1 VKSPYAEKQ
10 EKSVVSRWFFPKSV
24 EMEPHGQGGGSIQP
38 NLGGDISR
46 LNPGQAGP
54 RWRILLP
61 AWYRGRSSATGMN
74 RRGTTLAELLIVMA
88 IIGIGATLTVPNMG
102 KQIARYRLKT
112 AAREISNFLLETRA
126 EAVKNSD
133 IDNPRY
139 YRVFFSQAAGTYVRQ
154 RYESA
159 SWANDGVSK
168 TLTTNVT
175 IASLVPS
182 TINDL
187 YFTSEG
193 SLLRDVDGN
202 PANLIFDNAPVEGKI
217 RLRNSRGDQYQV
229 VLFSAS
235 GLTEIQEG
243 WR

>member
-1 VKSPYAEKQ
+1 
-10 EKSVVSRWFFPKSV
+10 VSHRFF
-24 EMEPHGQGGGSIQP
+24 
-38 NLGGDISR
+38 LG
-46 LNPGQAGP
+46 
-54 RWRILLP
+54 RI
-61 AWYRGRSSATGMN
+61 RMN
-74 RRGTTLAELLIVMA
+74 RRGTTLGELLIVIA
-88 IIGIGATLTVPNMG
+88 IIGIAAVLAIPNIG
-102 KQIARYRLKT
+102 RSISRHRLKV
-112 AAREISNFLLETRA
+112 AARDLSNFLLETRA

-139 YRVFFSQAAGTYVRQ
+139 YKVLFNQGAGTYVRQ
-154 RYESA
+154 RYESG
-159 SWANDGVSK
+159 SWANDGVLK
-168 TLTTNVT
+168 TLTTDLT

-202 PANLIFDNAPVEGKI
+202 PTNLIFDNAPVEGKI
-217 RLRNSRGDQYQV
+217 RLRNGRGGQYQV

>member
-1 VKSPYAEKQ
+1 
-10 EKSVVSRWFFPKSV
+10 
-24 EMEPHGQGGGSIQP
+24 
-38 NLGGDISR
+38 
-46 LNPGQAGP
+46 
-54 RWRILLP
+54 
-61 AWYRGRSSATGMN
+61 MN
-74 RRGTTLAELLIVMA
+74 RRGTTLGELLIVIA
-88 IIGIGATLTVPNMG
+88 IIGLAAVLTVPNLG
-102 KQIARYRLKT
+102 RTISRHKLKA

-139 YRVFFSQAAGTYVRQ
+139 YRVLFNQAAGTYVRQ
-154 RYESA
+154 RYESG
-159 SWANDGVSK
+159 SWANDGVLK

-187 YFTSEG
+187 YFTTEG
-193 SLLRDVDGN
+193 SLLRDVDSN
-202 PANLIFDNAPVEGKI
+202 PTNLIFDNAPVEGKI
-217 RLRNSRGDQYQV
+217 RLRNSKGDQYQV